1 MGTDELS
8 GKSDEMVG
16 ENVLLNSIPYR
27 GGVVILLVCFM
38 PYSVMSKTEKKLVG

>member
-27 GGVVILLVCFM
+27 GGGDTPSLLYALFC
-38 PYSVMSKTEKKLVG
+38 YE